1 MKNIN
6 NINNKLGGKMIDSGG
21 FGCIFSPSL
30 LCKGTKRRKKNTIS
44 KLMTTKNAKDEFEKL
59 SSIKNI
65 IMKIPD
71 YKKYFLIDD
80 ITICKP
86 IKLTKND
93 LQNFDKCTA
102 LKKDKVENK
111 NLDINERLDD
121 LLAINMP
128 YGGVTVDHFIMN
140 NKSYTKLK
148 MINNKLVDLLIN
160 GVIPMNNLNIYHND
174 IKDSNI
180 LVYTENK
187 YENTMVRM
195 IDWSL
200 TVQYRPF
207 ENNVFPKKWR
217 NRPLQF
223 NVPFS
228 IILFTDLFYETY
240 SDFLHNLQNDINSDG
255 TNESSKMTI
264 KKEYIYGFVKHYL
277 KSWISERG
285 LGHYKYINKI
295 MYMLFIN
302 DIDIEIKNTSIEN
315 KKLYIQQN
323 YTDQYIIEY
332 LVEILLH
339 FTFFRKDGSLNM
351 RVYLDNVF
359 IHIVDVW
366 GLITAYLP
374 MYELFFENYENL
386 TNNQKLLLENLKT
399 IFLKYLYEPRI
410 KPINIENL
418 VNNLK
423 SINTI
428 IDSEIIM
435 QKKEK
440 RQKNTNF
447 NKLSTFR
454 KKTNKKTL
462 KKFTM
467 KNKNFYNKN
476 K

>member
-1 MKNIN
+1 MKNE
-6 NINNKLGGKMIDSGG
+6 NNKLGGKMIDSGG

-30 LCKGTKRRKKNTIS
+30 LCNRTKRRKKNTIS
-44 KLMTTKNAKDEFEKL
+44 KLMTTKNANDEFEKL

-65 IMKIPD
+65 IMKIPN

-80 ITICKP
+80 ISLCKP
-86 IKLTKND
+86 MKLTKND

-102 LKKDKVENK
+102 LKKDKLK
-111 NLDINERLDD
+111 NNYVDINERLDD

-140 NKSYTKLK
+140 NKSYGNLK
-148 MINNKLVDLLIN
+148 MINNKLVELLIN
-160 GVIPMNNLNIYHND
+160 GVVPMNNLNIYHND

-180 LVYTENK
+180 LVYTEHK
-187 YENTMVRM
+187 DENTLVRM

-200 TVQYRPF
+200 TVQYIPF
-207 ENNVFPKKWR
+207 ENIAFPKKWR

-228 IILFTDLFYETY
+228 IILFTDLFYQTY
-240 SDFLHNLQNDINSDG
+240 SDFLDNLQIDRNNDTIV
-255 TNESSKMTI
+255 SSKMPI

-277 KSWISERG
+277 KSWMSERG

-302 DIDIEIKNTSIEN
+302 DIELEIKNTTIEN

-386 TNNQKLLLENLKT
+386 TKNQKLLMENLKI

-418 VNNLK
+418 VSNLRI
-423 SINTI
+423 INTT

-435 QKKEK
+435 QKKEE
-440 RQKNTNF
+440 REKNTKF
-447 NKLSTFR
+447 KKLSTFR
-454 KKTNKKTL
+454 RKTNKKTL
-462 KKFTM
+462 K
-467 KNKNFYNKN
+467 NKII
-476 K
+476 

>member
-1 MKNIN
+1 MN
-6 NINNKLGGKMIDSGG
+6 NITNKLGGKMIDSGG
-21 FGCIFSPSL
+21 FGCIFSPAL
-30 LCKGTKRRKKNTIS
+30 LCNGTKRRKKNTIS

-59 SSIKNI
+59 SSIQNI
-65 IMKIPD
+65 IRKIPN
-71 YKKYFLIDD
+71 YTKYFLIDD
-80 ITICKP
+80 ISICKP

-111 NLDINERLDD
+111 NVDINERLDD

-140 NKSYTKLK
+140 IKSYTKLQ
-148 MINNKLVDLLIN
+148 MINNKLIDLLIN
-160 GVIPMNNLNIYHND
+160 GIIPMNNLNIYHND

-180 LVYTENK
+180 LVYHVDKE
-187 YENTMVRM
+187 ENTIVRM

-200 TVQYRPF
+200 TVQYKPF

-240 SDFLHNLQNDINSDG
+240 SEFLQNLQNNRNNDDTI
-255 TNESSKMTI
+255 ESSKMLI

-277 KSWISERG
+277 KSWINERG

-302 DIDIEIKNTSIEN
+302 DIELEIKNTTIEE
-315 KKLYIQQN
+315 KKKYIQQH

-386 TNNQKLLLENLKT
+386 TKNQKLLMENLKI

-410 KPINIENL
+410 KPINIEYL

-423 SINTI
+423 NIDTI
-428 IDSEIIM
+428 IDSEIIIHKKEGK
-435 QKKEK
+435 QKKT
-440 RQKNTNF
+440 TNF

-454 KKTNKKTL
+454 RKTNKSL
-462 KKFTM
+462 KKITM
-467 KNKNFYNKN
+467 KNKKMYNKN

>member
-1 MKNIN
+1 MK

-30 LCKGTKRRKKNTIS
+30 LCNGTKRRKKNTIS
-44 KLMTTKNAKDEFEKL
+44 KLMTTKNANDEFEKL

-102 LKKDKVENK
+102 LKKDKLEHK
-111 NLDINERLDD
+111 NLHINERLDE

-160 GVIPMNNLNIYHND
+160 GIIPMNNLNIYHND

-187 YENTMVRM
+187 HENTIVRM

-223 NVPFS
+223 NIPFS

-240 SDFLHNLQNDINSDG
+240 SDFLHNLQNDRNNDVI
-255 TNESSKMTI
+255 NESSKMPI

-332 LVEILLH
+332 LVEILFH

-366 GLITAYLP
+366 GFITAYLP
-374 MYELFFENYENL
+374 MYELFFENYDNL
-386 TNNQKLLLENLKT
+386 TNNQKLLLENLKI

-423 SINTI
+423 DINTI
-428 IDSEIIM
+428 IDSEIII

-440 RQKNTNF
+440 REKNTNF